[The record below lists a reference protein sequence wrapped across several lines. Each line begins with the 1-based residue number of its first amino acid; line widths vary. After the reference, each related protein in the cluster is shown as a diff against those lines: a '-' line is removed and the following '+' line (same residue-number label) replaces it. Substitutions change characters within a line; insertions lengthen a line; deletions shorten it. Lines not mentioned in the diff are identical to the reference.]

1 MKRREFLKKA
11 GVAAAGAGISPL
23 MFARAQSAEQFRW
36 GMPTSW
42 PTSLDMLYGSAV
54 QVAQHVRD
62 MSGGQLVIE
71 VFPAGA
77 QIGGLEVFDAV
88 ASGAFEMGHSAS
100 YYYIGKDPTHAFFT
114 CVPFGMTA
122 SQLTSWVHS
131 GGGQA
136 LWDELNARDN
146 MLGLLAGNTS
156 MQMAGWFNKEIN
168 SVDDLRG
175 LSFRTAGL
183 GGQVYAAA
191 GVNVQTLPGGE
202 IFLALER
209 GALDAADWVGPH
221 DDEVLGLDQAARYY
235 YGPGWAEPGAG
246 FCAYVNLDAWN
257 SLPPHLQEIVRV
269 AAKAVNSQM
278 LADYNAKDP
287 AAYKRMVA
295 AGTEPRVFPD
305 EVMQTFWDSWQA
317 VNEGLR
323 TSNESY
329 RRVSDAA
336 TAFLAELREYDKG
349 NQFSYLSFVYGHT
362 G

>member
-11 GVAAAGAGISPL
+11 GVVAASASLSPL
-23 MFARAQSAEQFRW
+23 MFAKAQSATQYRW

-42 PTSLDMLYGSAV
+42 PTSLDTLYGAAV
-54 QVAQHVRD
+54 NLANYVRD
-62 MSGGQLVIE
+62 MSDGQIEIE

-88 ASGAFEMGHSAS
+88 ASGAFEMGHTAS

-122 SQLTSWVHS
+122 SQLNSWILT

-146 MLGLLAGNTS
+146 MMAFLSGNTS

-168 SVDDLRG
+168 SIADLRG

-183 GGQVYAAA
+183 GAQVYAAA

-202 IFLALER
+202 IYLALER
-209 GALDAADWVGPH
+209 GALDAAEWVGPH
-221 DDEVLGLDQAARYY
+221 DDEIIGLNDAATYY

-246 FCAYVNLDAWN
+246 FSAYINLDAWN
-257 SLPPHLQEIVRV
+257 SLPPHLQEVIRV
-269 AAKAVNSQM
+269 ASKAVNSQM

-287 AAYKRMVA
+287 AAFKRMVE
-295 AGTEPRVFPD
+295 AGAQPRVFPP
-305 EVMQTFWDSWQA
+305 EVLEQFWNDWQTI
-317 VNEGLR
+317 NENLR
-323 TSNESY
+323 NSNEMY
-329 RRVSDAA
+329 RRVSDSAN
-336 TAFLAELREYDKG
+336 AFMAELREYDKG
-349 NQFSYLSFVYGHT
+349 NQFAYLDFVYSKM
-362 G
+362 

>member
-11 GVAAAGAGISPL
+11 GVVAASASLTPL
-23 MFARAQSAEQFRW
+23 MFAKAQGATQFRW

-42 PTSLDMLYGSAV
+42 PTGLDMLYGGAV
-54 QVAQHVRD
+54 ALAEHVGV
-62 MSGGQLVIE
+62 MSDGQLMIE
-71 VFPAGA
+71 PYPAGA

-114 CVPFGMTA
+114 CIPFGMTA

-146 MLGLLAGNTS
+146 MLGLLSGNTS

-168 SVDDLRG
+168 GVADLRG

-202 IFLALER
+202 IYLALER
-209 GALDAADWVGPH
+209 GALDAAEWVGPH
-221 DDEVLGLDQAARYY
+221 DDEVIGLNDAARYY

-246 FCAYVNLDAWN
+246 FCAYINLDAWN
-257 SLPPHLQEIVRV
+257 TLPPHLQEVVRV

-278 LADYNAKDP
+278 LADYHAKDP
-287 AAYKRMVA
+287 AAFTRMVT
-295 AGTEPRVFPD
+295 GGSEPRVFPD
-305 EVMQTFWDSWQA
+305 DVMQAFWDSWQTI
-317 VNEGLR
+317 NEDLR
-323 TSNESY
+323 GGNELY
-329 RRVSDAA
+329 RRVSDSA
-336 TAFLAELREYDKG
+336 TAFMAELREYDKI
-349 NQFSYLSFVYGHT
+349 NQFAYLSFVYDHLG
-362 G
+362 